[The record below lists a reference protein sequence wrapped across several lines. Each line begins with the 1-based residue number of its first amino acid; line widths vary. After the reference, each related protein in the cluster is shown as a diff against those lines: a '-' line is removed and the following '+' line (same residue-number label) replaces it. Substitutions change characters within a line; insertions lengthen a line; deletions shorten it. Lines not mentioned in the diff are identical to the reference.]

1 MAEAT
6 KAVGGADTEPLYGLT
21 TGLARAIRAALDSG
35 DRQRVRGLV
44 GPLHYSDLAD
54 LIERFNPGDRRA
66 FIEIMR
72 GRLDAEMLAE
82 LDERVRDEVVAQLGV
97 KETAAVVT
105 VLDSDDAVHV
115 IEDLDEAVQQQVL
128 EAMPAEDRALVEENL
143 AYPEDSAGRLMQRE
157 LVAIPE
163 FWTVGETI
171 DHMRESKDLP
181 DDFYDIIAVDP
192 KHRPVG
198 TIPLNR
204 ILRTR
209 RSVRMKAIVAPELN
223 LVPVATD
230 QEDIARLFRQHDLVS
245 APVIDEAGRLVG
257 VITVDDVVDVIDE
270 EAEEDLMRL
279 SGVGE
284 IDIFRAVLATARSRF
299 SWLAINILTAITVS
313 VVIGFFEA
321 SIRQVVALAILMP
334 IVASLGGNAGTQTLT
349 VAVRALAMQELT
361 GQNMLRYIGKELMV
375 NFLNGLLLAVIIG
388 IAAGWWFGRVDL
400 GLVIAAAM
408 VVNLIVAGAAGSLV
422 PLGLQR
428 AGIDPAIASSVF
440 VTTLTDIVGFVAF
453 LGLATIFLL

>member
-6 KAVGGADTEPLYGLT
+6 KAVGGTDTEALYGLT

-35 DRQRVRGLV
+35 DDERVRGLV

-54 LIERFNPGDRRA
+54 LIERFNPSDRRA

-72 GRLDAEMLAE
+72 GLLDAEMLAE
-82 LDERVRDEVVAQLGV
+82 LDEAVRDEVVAQLGAI
-97 KETAAVVT
+97 ETAAAVT
-105 VLDSDDAVHV
+105 ELDSDDVVHV
-115 IEDLDEAVQQQVL
+115 IEDLDQVVQQQVL
-128 EAMPAEDRALVEENL
+128 EALPAEDRALVEENL

-192 KHRPVG
+192 KHQPVG

-204 ILRTR
+204 LLRTR
-209 RSVRMKAIVAPELN
+209 RSVRMKEILALELYS
-223 LVPVATD
+223 VPVATD

-245 APVIDEAGRLVG
+245 APVVDDSGRLVG

-284 IDIFRAVLATARSRF
+284 TDIFRAVLATARSRF
-299 SWLAINILTAITVS
+299 SWLSINIFTAIAVS

-334 IVASLGGNAGTQTLT
+334 LVASLGGNAGTQTLT
-349 VAVRALAMQELT
+349 VAVRALAMRELT

-375 NFLNGLLLAVIIG
+375 NFLNGILLAIIIG
-388 IAAGWWFGRVDL
+388 IAAGWWFARVDL

-428 AGIDPAIASSVF
+428 VGVDPAIASSVF

>member
-1 MAEAT
+1 
-6 KAVGGADTEPLYGLT
+6 
-21 TGLARAIRAALDSG
+21 
-35 DRQRVRGLV
+35 
-44 GPLHYSDLAD
+44 
-54 LIERFNPGDRRA
+54 
-66 FIEIMR
+66 
-72 GRLDAEMLAE
+72 
-82 LDERVRDEVVAQLGV
+82 VAQLGA
-97 KETAAVVT
+97 KETAAAVT
-105 VLDSDDAVHV
+105 ELDSDDVVHV
-115 IEDLDEAVQQQVL
+115 IEDLDQVVQQQVL
-128 EAMPAEDRALVEENL
+128 EALPAEDRALVEENL

-157 LVAIPE
+157 LVAIPD
-163 FWTVGETI
+163 FWSVGETI

-192 KHRPVG
+192 KHQPVG

-204 ILRTR
+204 LLRTR
-209 RSVRMKAIVAPELN
+209 RSVRMKEILAPELYS
-223 LVPVATD
+223 VPVATD

-245 APVIDEAGRLVG
+245 APVVDDSGRLVG

-284 IDIFRAVLATARSRF
+284 TDIFRAVLATARSRF
-299 SWLAINILTAITVS
+299 SWLSINILTAISVS

-334 IVASLGGNAGTQTLT
+334 LVASLGGNAGTQTLT
-349 VAVRALAMQELT
+349 VAVRALAMRELT

-375 NFLNGLLLAVIIG
+375 NFLNGVLLAIIIG
-388 IAAGWWFGRVDL
+388 FAAGWWFARVDL

-428 AGIDPAIASSVF
+428 VGVDPAIASSVF
-440 VTTLTDIVGFVAF
+440 VTTLTDMVGFVAF

>member
-6 KAVGGADTEPLYGLT
+6 RAVGGSVTEPLYGLT
-21 TGLARAIRAALDSG
+21 TRLARAIRAALEAGEDE
-35 DRQRVRGLV
+35 RVRGLV

-54 LIERFNPGDRRA
+54 LIERFNPGDRRT

-72 GRLDAEMLAE
+72 GHIDAEILTE
-82 LDERVRDEVVAQLGV
+82 LDDSVREEVVAQLGV
-97 KETAAVVT
+97 EETAAAVT
-105 VLDSDDAVHV
+105 ELDSDDAVHV
-115 IEDLDEAVQQQVL
+115 IEDLDETVQQQVL
-128 EAMPAEDRALVEENL
+128 EALPAEERALVEENL

-198 TIPLNR
+198 MIPLNR

-209 RSVRMKAIVAPELN
+209 RPVRVKAILSPELYS
-223 LVPVATD
+223 VPVATD
-230 QEDIARLFRQHDLVS
+230 QEDVARIFRQRDLVS
-245 APVIDEAGRLVG
+245 APVVDDSGRLVG
-257 VITVDDVVDVIDE
+257 VITVDDIVDVIDE

-284 IDIFRAVLATARSRF
+284 TDIFRAVLATARSRF
-299 SWLAINILTAITVS
+299 SWLAINILTAFTAS
-313 VVIGFFEA
+313 MVIGLFEA
-321 SIRQVVALAILMP
+321 SIKQIVALAILMP
-334 IVASLGGNAGTQTLT
+334 IVASLGGNASTQTLT
-349 VAVRALAMQELT
+349 VAVRALAMRELT
-361 GQNMLRYIGKELMV
+361 GQNMLRYIGKEILV
-375 NFLNGLLLAVIIG
+375 NFLNGLLLATIIG

-400 GLVIAAAM
+400 GLVIAGAM

-440 VTTLTDIVGFVAF
+440 VTTLTDIIGFVAF

>member
-6 KAVGGADTEPLYGLT
+6 KAVGGTDTEALYGLT

-35 DRQRVRGLV
+35 DDERVRGLV

-54 LIERFNPGDRRA
+54 LIERFNPSDRRA

-72 GRLDAEMLAE
+72 GLLDAEMLAE
-82 LDERVRDEVVAQLGV
+82 LDEAVRDEVVAQLGA
-97 KETAAVVT
+97 KETAAAVT
-105 VLDSDDAVHV
+105 ELDSDDVVHV
-115 IEDLDEAVQQQVL
+115 IEDLDQVVQQQVL
-128 EAMPAEDRALVEENL
+128 EALPAEDRALVEENL

-192 KHRPVG
+192 KHQPVG

-204 ILRTR
+204 LLRTR
-209 RSVRMKAIVAPELN
+209 RSVRMKEILALELYS
-223 LVPVATD
+223 VPVATD

-245 APVIDEAGRLVG
+245 APVVDDSGRLVG

-284 IDIFRAVLATARSRF
+284 TDIFRAVLATARSRF
-299 SWLAINILTAITVS
+299 SWLSINIFTAIAVS

-334 IVASLGGNAGTQTLT
+334 LVASLGGNAGTQTLT
-349 VAVRALAMQELT
+349 VAVRALAMRELT

-375 NFLNGLLLAVIIG
+375 NFLNGILLAIIIG
-388 IAAGWWFGRVDL
+388 IAAGWWFARVDL

-428 AGIDPAIASSVF
+428 VGVDPAIASSVF

>member
-1 MAEAT
+1 MAET
-6 KAVGGADTEPLYGLT
+6 IKAVGGADTEPLYGLT
-21 TGLARAIRAALDSG
+21 TSLARAIRDALYAG
-35 DRQRVRGLV
+35 EGERVRNLV

-72 GRLDAEMLAE
+72 GHLAAEMLAE
-82 LDERVRDEVVAQLGV
+82 LDDSVREDVVAQLGAE
-97 KETAAVVT
+97 ETAAAVT
-105 VLDSDDAVHV
+105 ELDSDDAVHV
-115 IEDLDEAVQQQVL
+115 IEDLDEEVQQKVL
-128 EAMPAEDRALVEENL
+128 KAMPAEDRALVEENL

-163 FWTVGETI
+163 YWTVGETI
-171 DHMRESKDLP
+171 DHLRESKDLP

-192 KHRPVG
+192 KHQPVG

-209 RSVRMKAIVAPELN
+209 RSVRVKSILAPELHS
-223 LVPVATD
+223 VPVGTD
-230 QEDIARLFRQHDLVS
+230 QEDVARLFRQHDLVS
-245 APVIDEAGRLVG
+245 APVVDDNGRLVG

-284 IDIFRAVLATARSRF
+284 TDIFRAVLATARSRF

-321 SIRQVVALAILMP
+321 SIEQVVALAILMP

-361 GQNMLRYIGKELMV
+361 GQNMLRYIGKEVMV
-375 NFLNGLLLAVIIG
+375 NFLNGLLLAGIIG
-388 IAAGWWFGRVDL
+388 IAAGWWFARLDL
-400 GLVIAAAM
+400 GLVIAGAM

-422 PLGLQR
+422 PVGLQR
-428 AGIDPAIASSVF
+428 AGVDPAVASSVF
-440 VTTLTDIVGFVAF
+440 VTTLTDVIGFVAF

>member
-1 MAEAT
+1 MAEAA
-6 KAVGGADTEPLYGLT
+6 KTEALYGLT
-21 TGLARAIRAALDSG
+21 TRLAKAIRAALDSG
-35 DRQRVRGLV
+35 NDERVRRLV
-44 GPLHYSDLAD
+44 GPLHYSDIAD

-72 GRLDAEMLAE
+72 GRLDAAMLAE
-82 LDERVRDEVVAQLGV
+82 LDDNVREEVVSQLGAE
-97 KETAAVVT
+97 ETAAAVT
-105 VLDSDDAVHV
+105 ALDSDDAVHV
-115 IEDLDEAVQQQVL
+115 IEDLDEDVQQQVL
-128 EAMPAEDRALVEENL
+128 EALPAEDRALVEENL

-171 DHMRESKDLP
+171 DYMREAADLP

-192 KHRPVG
+192 KHQPVG

-204 ILRTR
+204 ILRAR
-209 RSVRMKAIVAPELN
+209 RSVLVKALLAPGLHA
-223 LVPVATD
+223 VPVATD

-245 APVIDEAGRLVG
+245 APVVDASGRLVG

-284 IDIFRAVLATARSRF
+284 TDIFRAVLATARSRF
-299 SWLAINILTAITVS
+299 SWLAINIVTAISVS
-313 VVIGFFEA
+313 MVIGLFA
-321 SIRQVVALAILMP
+321 VSIEQLVALAILMP

-349 VAVRALAMQELT
+349 VAVRALAMHELT
-361 GQNMLRYIGKELMV
+361 GQNMARYIGKELMV

-388 IAAGWWFGRVDL
+388 LAAGWWFGRVDL
-400 GLVIAAAM
+400 GLVIAGAM

-422 PLGLQR
+422 PVGLQR
-428 AGIDPAIASSVF
+428 AGVDPAIASSVF
-440 VTTLTDIVGFVAF
+440 VTTLTDVIGFVSF